1 MKKKNYDFFILI
13 NKTKAL
19 MGQLTAR
26 KMLLTLLLFGYTST
40 SMAVLIQNGRGL
52 VGVINNN
59 YSTTFSGKSRYWGTA
74 RQYYV
79 FLSWYAWTSACQPAT
94 MMEIDGVQGIKFNTA
109 GTLMLVPEVT
119 FVDHRSWSVG
129 TTNYSDTITGL
140 FNGYGS
146 NSSENLGVSTSCLWK
161 PLQSTP
167 ATAVNLDMTHQVTA
181 TGRMLIYGTGQQ
193 VSGTA
198 QVKEPIRLGIADPI
212 ATPQNYAYS
221 TIVSASS
228 YPIVVS
234 DLGCTISTPT
244 LIDFGPQ
251 PANSVAGEEL
261 ATRTNNLSVIC
272 SQSKNPIG
280 ATLSLIAG
288 INPTYYSGNEYE
300 VNLLKNGSGT
310 AGAYVK
316 MSIDV
321 NGTTTPVAFNRQFIN
336 VGAITAA
343 ESTASF
349 NHPVTY
355 TLYSRGAGITGKVSG
370 SAELSIVMR

>member
-1 MKKKNYDFFILI
+1 MMNFLTLI

-19 MGQLTAR
+19 MSQLTPWKIA
-26 KMLLTLLLFGYTST
+26 LILLLLGHNYIAQ
-40 SMAVLIQNGRGL
+40 AVVVQNGRGL
-52 VGVINNN
+52 IGVMNQN
-59 YSTTFSGKSRYWGTA
+59 YSTSLTGRTTNPTGTGDGTYN
-74 RQYYV
+74 RPWNYV
-79 FLSWYAWTSACQPAT
+79 YLAFYPDSMLCNQSLL
-94 MMEIDGVQGIKFNTA
+94 MEIDGVTGIKFNTA

-119 FVDHRSWSVG
+119 YVDNRTWIG
-129 TTNYSDTITGL
+129 GSDTVTGVM
-140 FNGYGS
+140 NGSGS
-146 NSSENLGVSTSCLWK
+146 NTNFGLGTSTTCVWQ
-161 PLQSTP
+161 PNQPTP
-167 ATAVNLDMTHQVTA
+167 PSNKDASLSVTHNVTA
-181 TGRMLIYGTGQQ
+181 TGRVLIYGTGTQT
-193 VSGTA
+193 SSTGTLA
-198 QVKEPIRLGIADPI
+198 NPFKMMIRNPRAPAPYPQGILMNAGS
-212 ATPQNYAYS
+212 YS
-221 TIVSASS
+221 VIVN
-228 YPIVVS
+228 
-234 DLGCTISTPT
+234 DLSCTLTTPT

-261 ATRTNNLSVIC
+261 ATRTSNLSVNC

>member
-1 MKKKNYDFFILI
+1 MIFLTLI

-19 MGQLTAR
+19 MGQLTPWKIA
-26 KMLLTLLLFGYTST
+26 LTLFLLGHNYIAQ
-40 SMAVLIQNGRGL
+40 AVVVQNGRGL
-52 VGVINNN
+52 IGVMNQN
-59 YSTTFSGKSRYWGTA
+59 YSTSLRGTTTNPTGSLNNNLPWS
-74 RQYYV
+74 YV
-79 FLSWYAWTSACQPAT
+79 YLAFYPDYNLCNQSLL
-94 MMEIDGVQGIKFNTA
+94 MEIDGVTGVKFNTA

-119 FVDHRSWSVG
+119 YVDNRTWPGGSDTVTGVMNGSG
-129 TTNYSDTITGL
+129 SNTNY
-140 FNGYGS
+140 
-146 NSSENLGVSTSCLWK
+146 NLGVSTNCVWQ
-161 PLQSTP
+161 PNQPTP
-167 ATAVNLDMTHQVTA
+167 PSNKDLGVLVTHNVTA
-181 TGRMLIYGTGQQ
+181 TGRVLIYGTGTQT
-193 VSGTA
+193 SSTGTLA
-198 QVKEPIRLGIADPI
+198 NPFKMMIRNPRAPAPYPQGILLGAG
-212 ATPQNYAYS
+212 NYS
-221 TIVSASS
+221 VIVN
-228 YPIVVS
+228 
-234 DLGCTISTPT
+234 DLSCTLTTPT

-261 ATRTNNLSVIC
+261 ATRTNNLSVNC
-272 SQSKNPIG
+272 SQSKNPIR

-343 ESTASF
+343 ESTANF